1 MDWFLYDKGLHHER
15 VKSKNSSAANYLLFR
30 GKPLTI
36 ITKRSILNVA
46 AALDP
51 PLNPDKIRTVREK
64 QKTSRKYYERICF
77 SSCKRLLGDY
87 THLLSMRKDVNAHTT
102 FPEKVKILTSVE
114 VSFVSGHYDLTV
126 IRLNMQEKGIKK

>member
-1 MDWFLYDKGLHHER
+1 MDWVLYDDGLHHER

-51 PLNPDKIRTVREK
+51 PLLFGLFTNHLFIYLFIYCNHLAFYDG
-64 QKTSRKYYERICF
+64 F
-77 SSCKRLLGDY
+77 S
-87 THLLSMRKDVNAHTT
+87 
-102 FPEKVKILTSVE
+102 ILTLENKKLLLELKGS
-114 VSFVSGHYDLTV
+114 LI
-126 IRLNMQEKGIKK
+126 IRRDNPSWNRNISRPLHLFNRP

>member
-36 ITKRSILNVA
+36 ITKRSILDVA

-51 PLNPDKIRTVREK
+51 PLLFGLFTNHLFIYFFCNHLAFYDG
-64 QKTSRKYYERICF
+64 F
-77 SSCKRLLGDY
+77 S
-87 THLLSMRKDVNAHTT
+87 
-102 FPEKVKILTSVE
+102 ILTLENKKLLLELKGS
-114 VSFVSGHYDLTV
+114 LI
-126 IRLNMQEKGIKK
+126 IRRDNPS